1 MDRIE
6 LTSVNKYNKGALNKR
21 MYDVGGPL
29 PSQVGWDTYSSYT
42 PPLDIPW
49 EAQQAKPSTLSG
61 GLQGSIDPNLISPSG
76 LPSLSTP
83 KPTLFDKAK
92 DFANSEIGGAVIN
105 AAAVPIGGMM
115 NKGISGG
122 LSSGAGN
129 TIGALGSTVG
139 GAVGQFNP
147 LIGAAVTVGS
157 QMLGGV
163 TNRLFGSKLNDE
175 NINTVK
181 NVNSGIMGAGNVLA
195 GAQSNDD
202 IMDSWGNTN
211 MGFDFSKG
219 FIGKDGAFSHE
230 ARNKYKKL
238 QNQMATAKG
247 YALHGLE
254 QGLDNTAQA
263 QIDDLSANYFGDG
276 GGIHINP
283 ENRGK
288 FTETMRRT
296 GKSAEELLHSPNPLT
311 RKRAQF
317 AINAR
322 KFNHKHDEG
331 GNLLHR
337 NTDIY
342 NNSIFN
348 TRQYSN
354 GGDTKSEERGTT
366 PIGRLFK
373 GDDAETADLIWGG
386 AEFAFPAIGPIF
398 GVADIVNDVYNM
410 SKQKHIG
417 TRDLANLG
425 LDFAGFIP
433 GVKGITKMAKMAKKA
448 GAGKASEALY
458 GAARKVKLTSV
469 DGQKDLKKGV
479 NKALDWNG
487 QAIRNSR
494 NIAKRVNN
502 NIAYGR
508 KAIEESNRAYEASK
522 FTRGVLND
530 VQHSLSPWGIR
541 YNHYKNGV
549 QAADAINDAVNFLG
563 TNNQKAYGGYYGI
576 GNSDS
581 FYSSKNE
588 RNKLFSE
595 GGSTDR
601 SGEGSTPIGRLFKGK
616 AAEDADLAWGTAE
629 LLFPAAGTF
638 FGAADVAN
646 DIYNMAKSKR
656 VSGNDMANFGLDLV
670 GLLPGAKGIA
680 NIAKIAGKAKAVKTA
695 DKMNVVAKKVALT
708 EPKSQNLIKRDVD
721 NTLYWVTEANNQSR
735 KTANGLNKGYGS
747 FDAVRKSGNG
757 AYEASNMAKGKLKG
771 VRESFSPWAVRYS
784 GYRNVLKGADAAND
798 MGNLTNTIN
807 QKAYGGSLYNIYPVV
822 DDPYSENNNN
832 DDMNTNDTLFAL
844 GGDLQSHG
852 TDWGTG
858 LVDIA
863 NGGTHEENP
872 YEGVQ
877 MGIAD
882 DGQPNLVEEG
892 ETIFDDYVFSNRIQ
906 LDDDALNQMR
916 LGKKGKGKT
925 YAAVSKMLT
934 KEAEE
939 RPNDPISQAA
949 LKKRLT
955 ELQEAQEDQ
964 KQRESE
970 AEAMEAFENLSP
982 EQKQQVMAQLAQQ
995 QGQEMPMEQQEAS
1008 VGPEEAAVAP
1018 QGQQMEEQPTE
1029 EEMMQQEAPMHANG
1043 GNLHRFDNG
1052 GWKTQLADMLGLHSQ
1067 SEWRKFAK
1075 EAGLKDFDFNNYS
1088 DDLAGLNNLRE
1099 IADYQKIVDAI
1110 NKQNKA
1116 LAHAIKNGYSYGL
1129 NKEAKSGYDW
1139 GRLEK
1144 AMKAYDKS
1152 LIKSDNDPLRYNK
1165 HDNTKMSVFGPGE
1178 YEDIKKYEES
1188 PAYTK
1193 FTDKVEN
1200 FINSKPTWTVDAD
1213 GNITGLSEDKIPYAQ
1228 YLTTVTNSV
1237 PKGTN
1242 ISNLLV
1248 NDNGKISLN
1257 PNAGEWYK
1265 IGRQDGIRGILH
1277 FNPYTNN
1284 VEPVSNNYLINGD
1297 NVEDYIGTPTG
1308 NPVNTYTWVDK
1319 DGIRHTNN
1327 YYQGAAGSA
1336 EQEEAAS
1343 QRKPMGYSSEIGLNA
1358 PLLMDMAQMAMHGMG
1373 VGKPDFGELEASANS
1388 LRPEQANATYIGD
1401 YMTYTPMDIWS
1412 EQNRADQNSRATA
1425 RAIMNSSAP
1434 IATRNAALLA
1444 NEYNRQIGNG
1454 DLATQARAYND
1465 RQRQAVAAFNRGTNA
1480 QNAETFNQLSRF
1492 NAGMRN
1498 AFNNANASVRGDIA
1512 ATKMNAKNQWDAALY
1527 QGLANIGQ
1535 HVYNQAIENRNH
1547 NRLAMMYNSGDLAQ
1561 FPDEE
1566 MKKYEDARKRG
1577 KGFFINI

>member
-29 PSQVGWDTYSSYT
+29 PSQVGWDAYSSYT
-42 PPLDIPW
+42 PSLDIPL
-49 EAQQAKPSTLSG
+49 EAQQAKLSTLSG

-92 DFANSEIGGAVIN
+92 DFANSGIGGAVIN

-115 NKGISGG
+115 NKGISDG

-129 TIGALGSTVG
+129 TIGTLGSTVG
-139 GAVGQFNP
+139 GAIGQFNP

-219 FIGKDGAFSHE
+219 FIGKDGAFSHK

-331 GNLLHR
+331 GYLHYDSDNNL
-337 NTDIY
+337 Y
-342 NNSIFN
+342 NWSWPKRFD
-348 TRQYSN
+348 S
-354 GGDTKSEERGTT
+354 GGSAGDEKRGST
-366 PIGRLFK
+366 PVGRLFK
-373 GDDAETADLIWGG
+373 GDDAET
-386 AEFAFPAIGPIF
+386 
-398 GVADIVNDVYNM
+398 
-410 SKQKHIG
+410 
-417 TRDLANLG
+417 
-425 LDFAGFIP
+425 
-433 GVKGITKMAKMAKKA
+433 A

-469 DGQKDLKKGV
+469 DGQKD
-479 NKALDWNG
+479 
-487 QAIRNSR
+487 IS
-494 NIAKRVNN
+494 
-502 NIAYGR
+502 
-508 KAIEESNRAYEASK
+508 
-522 FTRGVLND
+522 
-530 VQHSLSPWGIR
+530 GI
-541 YNHYKNGV
+541 
-549 QAADAINDAVNFLG
+549 D
-563 TNNQKAYGGYYGI
+563 NQKAYGGYYDI

-629 LLFPAAGTF
+629 LLFPDAGTF

-721 NTLYWVTEANNQSR
+721 NTLYWITEANNQSR

-832 DDMNTNDTLFAL
+832 DDMNINDTLFAL

-995 QGQEMPMEQQEAS
+995 QGQEMPMEQQEAPVS
-1008 VGPEEAAVAP
+1008 PEEAAVAP
-1018 QGQQMEEQPTE
+1018 QGQQIEIQPMEEEIT
-1029 EEMMQQEAPMHANG
+1029 QQEAPMHANG

-1075 EAGLKDFDFNNYS
+1075 EAGLKDFDFNSYS

-1327 YYQGAAGSA
+1327 YYQDAAGSA

-1343 QRKPMGYSSEIGLNA
+1343 QREPMGYSSEIGLNA

-1373 VGKPDFGELEASANS
+1373 IGKPDFGELEASANS

-1454 DLATQARAYND
+1454 DLATQARTYND
-1465 RQRQAVAAFNRGTNA
+1465 RQRQAVAAFNRGTNT
-1480 QNAETFNQLSRF
+1480 QNAKTFNQLSRF